1 MIMPETVL
9 VEPQYLPSLE
19 FFCATLHASEIL
31 IEAEEHYTKQTYRN
45 RCYIRGANKILPLS
59 IPVVNGNSKVLTKE
73 VKIDHGQRWA
83 NEHWRSIQS
92 AYGKAPYYE
101 FFSDYFEREFQK
113 RHKFLIDHNQN
124 MLTICLKLLK
134 LQKSVER
141 TKTYHKTVE
150 SAILDLRGRIS
161 PKGDYTKRQIYQ
173 PVEYI
178 QVFGKDFA
186 ANLSIIDLLM
196 NEGPNALTIV
206 TKSLN
211 KE

>member
-1 MIMPETVL
+1 MSNTVL
-9 VEPQYLPSLE
+9 VEPQYLPPIE
-19 FFCATLHASEIL
+19 FFCATLHAGDIL
-31 IEAEEHYTKQTYRN
+31 IEAEEYYTKQTYRN
-45 RCYIRGANKILPLS
+45 RCYILGANKILPLS
-59 IPVVNGNSKVLTKE
+59 IPVINGNKKILMKDIKV
-73 VKIDHGQRWA
+73 DHEQKWA

-113 RHKFLIDHNQN
+113 RHKYLIDLNEQ

-134 LQKSVER
+134 HQKSFTR
-141 TKTYHKTVE
+141 TKTYHKEAE
-150 SAILDLRGRIS
+150 STILDLRGIIS
-161 PKGDYTKRQIYQ
+161 PKENYTKRQIYQ
-173 PVEYI
+173 PAEYI

-206 TKSLN
+206 TKSLI

>member
-1 MIMPETVL
+1 MPETVL
-9 VEPQYLPSLE
+9 VEPQYLPPIE
-19 FFCATLHASEIL
+19 FFCAIL
-31 IEAEEHYTKQTYRN
+31 EARDIHIEAEEHYTKQTYRN
-45 RCYIRGANKILPLS
+45 RCYIRGANKVLPLS
-59 IPVVNGNSKVLTKE
+59 IPVINGNRKIFMKDIKV
-73 VKIDHGQRWA
+73 DHDQKWA

-92 AYGKAPYYE
+92 AYGKAPFYE

-113 RHKFLIDHNQN
+113 RHKFLIDLNEQ

-141 TKTYHKTVE
+141 TKSYHKQPE
-150 SAILDLRGRIS
+150 GGILDLRGIIS
-161 PKGDYTKRQIYQ
+161 PKEDYTKRQIYQ
-173 PVEYI
+173 PAEYI

-196 NEGPNALTIV
+196 NEGPNAITIV
-206 TKSLN
+206 TKSLI

>member
-1 MIMPETVL
+1 MSKTVL
-9 VEPQYLPSLE
+9 VEPQYLPPIE
-19 FFCATLHASEIL
+19 FFCAILQAKDVL

-59 IPVVNGNSKVLTKE
+59 VPVINGNKKIFIKDIKV
-73 VKIDHGQRWA
+73 DNDQRWA
-83 NEHWRSIQS
+83 SEHWRSIQS

-113 RHKFLIDHNQN
+113 RYNFLIDINES

-134 LQKSVER
+134 LEKSSSR
-141 TKTYHKTVE
+141 TKTYHKAPE
-150 SAILDLRGRIS
+150 GNILDLRGKIS
-161 PKGDYTKRQIYQ
+161 PKEDYTKRQIYQ

-206 TKSLN
+206 TKSLIT
-211 KE
+211 E